1 MFTYCYLKFLSSF
14 QLYSFVDLIQGIKN
28 NTGDTPGFKVLHICA
43 ERNLLK
49 KIHELTTIA

>member
-14 QLYSFVDLIQGIKN
+14 QLYSFVDLLQDIKN
-28 NTGDTPGFKVLHICA
+28 NTGDASGFKVLHICA

-49 KIHELTTIA
+49 KNT